1 MHSKVAQRVTIRTNP
16 LVRQNQFMKD
26 LLTRSL
32 NQLGLAWWVE
42 VTTENP
48 KCTYYFGPFGSSAS
62 AQAHQSG
69 YIEDLQAEGAQSI
82 QAVVKRIK
90 PEALTVCDRPEE
102 ATIANRS

>member
-1 MHSKVAQRVTIRTNP
+1 MIRSDP

-48 KCTYYFGPFGSSAS
+48 KCTYYFGPFGSSTSAS
-62 AQAHQSG
+62 AHQSG
-69 YIEDLQAEGAQSI
+69 YIQDLEAEGAQNI
-82 QAVVKRIK
+82 QAAVKRMK
-90 PEALTVCDRPEE
+90 PQALTVYDE
-102 ATIANRS
+102 AEVFVSR